1 MTTRRKI
8 ALLLEFLAL
17 FVLPPL
23 LYVSGA
29 LPIKVIPALW
39 ILTVICLVIL
49 HRGGDFDWSR
59 LWRVRSAGR
68 TLRWALVPFLV
79 AVPFLV
85 GLTFLLAPDRFFDF
99 VRNRPLVW
107 ATIMLL
113 YPVLSVYPQGIVYR
127 TFIFHRYRK
136 LFPSARSRILVSAL
150 AFSLVHV
157 VFMNWVAPALT
168 LGGGLLFAWT
178 YERTRSPLLVAIQHA
193 LFGCFLFT
201 IGLGKYIYSGG
212 S

>member
-8 ALLLEFLAL
+8 ALLLEFFGL

-39 ILTVICLVIL
+39 ILTVICLCIL
-49 HRGGDFDWSR
+49 GRGGDFDFSR
-59 LWRVRSAGR
+59 LWKTRSLAR
-68 TLRWALVPFLV
+68 TLRWALVPFLI

-85 GLTFLLAPDRFFDF
+85 GLTFLLSPDRFFDF
-99 VRNRPLVW
+99 VRDRPLVW
-107 ATIMLL
+107 AMLMLL
-113 YPVLSVYPQGIVYR
+113 YPILSVYPQGIVYR

-136 LFPSARSRILVSAL
+136 LFPTAWSRILVSAL

-157 VFMNWVAPALT
+157 IFMNWVAPVLT

-178 YERTRSPLLVAIQHA
+178 YERTRSPLVVAFQHA

-201 IGLGKYIYSGG
+201 IGLGRFIYSGG
-212 S
+212 G